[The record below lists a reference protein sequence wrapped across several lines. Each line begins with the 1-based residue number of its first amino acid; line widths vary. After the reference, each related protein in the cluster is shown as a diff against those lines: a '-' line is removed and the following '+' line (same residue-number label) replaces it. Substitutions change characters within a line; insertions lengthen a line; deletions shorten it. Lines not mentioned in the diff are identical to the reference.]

1 MLGIDVSKASL
12 SYALLDPQTGKL
24 LKEGEVKNTVAGVQ
38 ALLKLSPRDSAWVLE
53 PTGRYG
59 LLAVKAA
66 LAAERRVLMAP
77 PRKARAYLASIQSRA
92 KTDRL
97 DGRGLAQFAM
107 SRMPGAGL
115 PAYPVKSEEVER
127 VDQLLKARRG
137 LVESRTSLR
146 QRLPELPYAKENL
159 EATLAALDTQL
170 KALDERIET
179 VTAETLGPEVE
190 RLKKIPGV
198 GKVTAAAAAS
208 RLKAR
213 KFASADQFVA
223 YIGLDIDVVNSGTRK
238 GQCGL
243 TKEGDAELR
252 RLFYLCAQATV
263 MHESSPFHPRYA
275 KEIAQGRKHT
285 AAVCIIARKIAR
297 TCWSLIAHDKDYEP
311 ERLFKQPDAKKKT
324 TDAVQGV
331 DTEP

>member
-1 MLGIDVSKASL
+1 MGIDVSKASL
-12 SYALLDPQTGKL
+12 SYTLLDPQTGKL
-24 LKEGEVKNTVAGVQ
+24 LKEGEVKNSVAGVQ
-38 ALLKLSPRDSAWVLE
+38 ELLKHSPREAPWVLE

-77 PRKARAYLASIQSRA
+77 PRKARAFLASVQSRA

-97 DGRGLAQFAM
+97 DGRGLALFAL
-107 SRMPGAGL
+107 SRLPGAGL
-115 PAYPVKSEEVER
+115 PAYPVKSEDVDR

-137 LVESRTSLR
+137 LVEARTSLR
-146 QRLPELPYAKENL
+146 QRLPELPYAKEYL
-159 EATLAALDTQL
+159 EATVADLDHQL
-170 KALDERIET
+170 KALDARIET
-179 VTAETLGPEVE
+179 VTTETLGPEVE

-208 RLKAR
+208 RLKSR
-213 KFASADQFVA
+213 KFTTADQFVA
-223 YIGLDIDVVNSGTRK
+223 YIGLDIDVINSGTRK
-238 GQCGL
+238 GQSGL

-263 MHESSPFHPRYA
+263 MHESSPFRPRYV
-275 KEIAQGRKHT
+275 KELEHGRKHT
-285 AAVCIIARKIAR
+285 AALCIIARKIAR

-311 ERLFKQPDAKKKT
+311 ERLFKQPDAKKNT
-324 TDAVQGV
+324 TEAVPGV
-331 DTEP
+331 DTQP